1 MALDIQL
8 PGSSWALAS
17 LSNPSATNC
26 ASVPLKEVRSMHC
39 CLDLPEASSSLCAAS
54 WARMRTSS

>member
-17 LSNPSATNC
+17 LSSPSATNC

-39 CLDLPEASSSLCAAS
+39 CLDLPADSSSLCVAS
-54 WARMRTSS
+54 RAQMRASS